1 MNSYIIWKRQSENN
15 LLIEILNKCD
25 FQKVKKE
32 FLEKGYT
39 IIRVDYASNRVFMK
53 VVKQDE

>member
-25 FQKVKKE
+25 FQNVKKE